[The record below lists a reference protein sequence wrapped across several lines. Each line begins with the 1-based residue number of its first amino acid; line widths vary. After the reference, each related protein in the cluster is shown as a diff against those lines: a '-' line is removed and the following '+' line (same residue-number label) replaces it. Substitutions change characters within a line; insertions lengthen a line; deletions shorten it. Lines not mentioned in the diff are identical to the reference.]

1 MNEPSPVIAELP
13 PHIDPTGQSRFVL
26 FLAGDTNN
34 TDQDNLI
41 EEGYF
46 DNCYAFELFLEDV
59 QHRPALLTGLRHWR
73 RRWPGSGIPLREG
86 RAEQR
91 LCAEVHCSHPCMP
104 QNP

>member
-46 DNCYAFELFLEDV
+46 DNCYAFEQFLEDV
-59 QHRPALLTGLRHWR
+59 QHRRALLDRVAALEATLARIG
-73 RRWPGSGIPLREG
+73 
-86 RAEQR
+86 
-91 LCAEVHCSHPCMP
+91 
-104 QNP
+104 NPTAGGMG